1 MSTKMLVYICPLKGK
16 EAEFNDWYN
25 NTHLQEVVAV
35 EGFISAQRYELTQ
48 AQQMPDQDYKYL
60 ALYEL
65 EDENVAATIEN
76 LLAASGTMDMG
87 DSADLASAKVS
98 IFTSITEVIS

>member
-1 MSTKMLVYICPLKGK
+1 MSTKMLVFIRPLDGK
-16 EAEFNDWYN
+16 EEEFNQWYN

-35 EGFISAQRYELTQ
+35 EGFISAQRYALTE
-48 AQQMPDQDYKYL
+48 AQQIPDQDYKYL
-60 ALYEL
+60 AMYEL
-65 EDENVAATIEN
+65 EDESVATTIEN

-98 IFTSITEVIS
+98 VFTSITDIVS

>member
-1 MSTKMLVYICPLKGK
+1 MSTKMLVYIRPLEGK
-16 EAEFNDWYN
+16 EDEFNDWYN
-25 NTHLQEVVAV
+25 NIHLQEVVAID
-35 EGFISAQRYELTQ
+35 GFISAQRYELTA
-48 AQQMPDQDYKYL
+48 AQQMPEQEYKYL

-87 DSADLASAKVS
+87 SSADLGSAKVS
-98 IFTSITEVIS
+98 IFTSITEVVA